1 MPCYSLTGRFHHAP
15 WTSIRRDNVLEW
27 LAWSC
32 FKIQYDHCK
41 ADLDRVAALEDIMDM
56 LEARTG
62 TVFEQGY
69 NSEIRSMRLTLDP
82 VNVRADH
89 WQSGIRQHPGKSPP
103 IHDLRSNQRCQLV
116 PPPLCLRFIWHD
128 FRE

>member
-1 MPCYSLTGRFHHAP
+1 MVSGIWASASRTPVHSPSLTGRFHHAP
-15 WTSIRRDNVLEW
+15 WGSIKRDNVLEW

-32 FKIQYDHCK
+32 FNMQYDHCK
-41 ADLDRVAALEDIMDM
+41 ADKDRVTLLENIMNM

-69 NSEIRSMRLTLDP
+69 NGNIKSMRLSLDP

-89 WQSGIRQHPGKSPP
+89 RQMGV
-103 IHDLRSNQRCQLV
+103 R
-116 PPPLCLRFIWHD
+116 
-128 FRE
+128 

>member
-1 MPCYSLTGRFHHAP
+1 MVSGLGLLPRGPRAL
-15 WTSIRRDNVLEW
+15 L
-27 LAWSC
+27 LAQGWVPP
-32 FKIQYDHCK
+32 HCQ
-41 ADLDRVAALEDIMDM
+41 ADLDWVAALEDIMDM

-82 VNVRADH
+82 VNVRTDH

-103 IHDLRSNQRCQLV
+103 IHDLRSSQRRPLLLS
-116 PPPLCLRFIWHD
+116 PLCLRFIWRGFD
-128 FRE
+128 E